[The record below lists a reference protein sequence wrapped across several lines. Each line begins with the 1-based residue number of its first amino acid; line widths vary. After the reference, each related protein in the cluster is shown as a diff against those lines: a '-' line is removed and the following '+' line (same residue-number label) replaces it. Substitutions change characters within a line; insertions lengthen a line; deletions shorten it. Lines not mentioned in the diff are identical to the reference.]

1 MFSKKFKDS
10 KTKAQCKYCGKT
22 KLHWSDTQWG
32 WVLFDKKGKRHNCR
46 S

>member
-1 MFSKKFKDS
+1 MFSKKFRDS
-10 KTKAQCKYCGKT
+10 KTRAICKYCGKV

-32 WVLFDKKGKRHNCR
+32 WLLFDKKGKRHECR